1 MCMTF
6 SVWVWVGMIFFG
18 WVLVV
23 VGGFDIFLGGYGW
36 M

>member
-1 MCMTF
+1 MCDIF
-6 SVWVWVGMIFFG
+6 CVGVVGMIFFG